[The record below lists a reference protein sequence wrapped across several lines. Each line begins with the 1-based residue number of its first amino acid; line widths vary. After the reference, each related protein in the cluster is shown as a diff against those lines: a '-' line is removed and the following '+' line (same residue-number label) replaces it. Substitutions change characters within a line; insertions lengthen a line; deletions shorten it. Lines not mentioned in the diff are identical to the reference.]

1 MKSFNILTMAVAIL
15 IAAST
20 FVSCK
25 KDKDTPAP
33 NSFMQ
38 GNWEGKYG
46 YGNAEPDTYFALVI
60 NSNGT
65 LQVKS
70 GDKNDPYIS
79 SGTWTL
85 EEDVFKVI
93 YQSDDNEDL
102 NLAAKLNEAKTELT
116 GSWGFGK
123 VDAGMGDFIVTK
135 K

>member
-1 MKSFNILTMAVAIL
+1 MKSFNILSMIAAIL
-15 IAAST
+15 IAACT

-33 NSFMQ
+33 GSVLQ

-46 YGNAEPDTYFALVI
+46 YGNADPDTYFALEI

-65 LQVKS
+65 LTVKS
-70 GDKNDPYIS
+70 GDKNDPYVS
-79 SGTWTL
+79 PGTWTL
-85 EEDVFKVI
+85 QEDVFKAV
-93 YQSDDNEDL
+93 YQSDDEEDL
-102 NLAAKLNEAKTELT
+102 NLSAKLNEAKTELT

-123 VDAGMGDFIVTK
+123 VDANMGDFIVAK